1 MSRRF
6 GGSYSPN
13 AQPDATADAG
23 LRPPA
28 PGFVGRKPLRHGAKL
43 NLLYV
48 LALLPVLTAFFQP
61 VAAIA
66 TDLVG
71 MGALLLSAWMTRQ
84 GILAEDAYDER
95 TLARRPAIPRK
106 IFGAGLMGLGTG
118 LLVFGG
124 HWVLAPAMLIG
135 LIATGLHLAAFGLDP
150 LRDKGLDGLD
160 RPQGDRIARKID
172 DAEQLLAQLTQAID
186 RLAEPALQD
195 RVIRFE
201 DTVRALFRHVEA
213 DPRDLAPAR
222 RYLGVYLQGAR
233 DATVQFADLY
243 ARNRDPRLRADYLAF
258 LDDLDANFAKRTTA
272 LLRDDRTNF
281 DIEIEVLRDR
291 LKQEHVHHE
300 G

>member
-28 PGFVGRKPLRHGAKL
+28 SGFVGRKPLRHGAKL

-124 HWVLAPAMLIG
+124 HWVLAPAVLIG

-291 LKQEHVHHE
+291 LKQDHVHHE

>member
-28 PGFVGRKPLRHGAKL
+28 SGFVGRKPLRHGAKL

-124 HWVLAPAMLIG
+124 HWVLAPAVLIG

>member
-28 PGFVGRKPLRHGAKL
+28 SGFVGRKPLRHGAKL

-84 GILAEDAYDER
+84 GILAKDAYDER

>member
-28 PGFVGRKPLRHGAKL
+28 SGFVGRKPLRHGAKL

-106 IFGAGLMGLGTG
+106 IFGAGLMGMGTG

>member
-28 PGFVGRKPLRHGAKL
+28 SGFVGRKPLRHGAKL

>member
-28 PGFVGRKPLRHGAKL
+28 SGFVGRKPLRHGAKL

-291 LKQEHVHHE
+291 LKQDHVHHE

>member
-13 AQPDATADAG
+13 AQPDATAEAG

-28 PGFVGRKPLRHGAKL
+28 SGFVGRKPLRHGAKL

>member
-28 PGFVGRKPLRHGAKL
+28 SGFVGRKPLRHGAKL

-106 IFGAGLMGLGTG
+106 IFGAGLMGMGTG

-124 HWVLAPAMLIG
+124 HWVLAPAVLIG